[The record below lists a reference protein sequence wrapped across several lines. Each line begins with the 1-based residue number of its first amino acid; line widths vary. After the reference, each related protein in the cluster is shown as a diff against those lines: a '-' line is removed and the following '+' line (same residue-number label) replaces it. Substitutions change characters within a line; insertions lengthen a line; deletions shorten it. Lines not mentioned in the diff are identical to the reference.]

1 MTPRRATFCGVLAA
15 LAACHGGPT
24 ERQLLDALA
33 EVESS
38 RGATSANV
46 YQLRSIYVR
55 DCNRIAA
62 RTGDARRW
70 TSADRFDKS
79 KAESMM
85 RVYWSFYAGRGASAE
100 RRARIHNGGPDGA
113 SKRATER
120 YWRRVQRALERN
132 GGAR

>member
-1 MTPRRATFCGVLAA
+1 MMPRVATLIAALAA
-15 LAACHGGPT
+15 LAACAREPT

-33 EVESS
+33 AVESS

-46 YQLRSIYVR
+46 YQLRRIYVD

-62 RTGDARRW
+62 RAGDARRW
-70 TSADRFDKS
+70 TYADRLDKS
-79 KAESMM
+79 RAESMM
-85 RVYWSFYAGRGASAE
+85 RLYWAFYAGPGATAE

-113 SKRATER
+113 AKRATDA
-120 YWRRVQRALERN
+120 YWRRVQRELRRN